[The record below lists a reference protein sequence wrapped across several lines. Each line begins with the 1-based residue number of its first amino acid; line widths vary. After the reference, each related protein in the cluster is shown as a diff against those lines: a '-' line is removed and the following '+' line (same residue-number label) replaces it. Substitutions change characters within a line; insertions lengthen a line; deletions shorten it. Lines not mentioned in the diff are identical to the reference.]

1 MAAVYANSANQ
12 IAALKELYTDD
23 KEYMKDL
30 VYKENPFLAL
40 VPKNESPDGFAG
52 KYIPVPLEYG
62 TPQGR
67 AHNFSN
73 AQNQQ
78 TSTALVSFFVYV
90 ISDYQLVTITNLLM
104 EQTKTSA
111 GAFVDAAK
119 LQMDGGF
126 RNITN
131 NIAFELFGDGT
142 GTRGA
147 SSAASSQTG
156 ASPNVV
162 TLPLTNA
169 DQIVAFEVGMLL
181 VASTTPG
188 GAPGATGVLVTAV
201 NRATGV
207 ITGEGITLS
216 TGATVA
222 SLDGNFAIGSGI
234 AYLTISGDLPT
245 AGASG
250 TGSFLALSGLQAWIP
265 TASPTPTVMFWGVDR
280 AADPT
285 RLAGCRFDARSF
297 TIEEGMTKALAF
309 LNREGGKP
317 DLCVMDFT
325 SYASLVNALGAK
337 VQYVQVNHDEVEV
350 AFEGITFQ
358 SAYGRVTVLADRS
371 CPPTTAYLLTMNT
384 WKLRSL
390 GKVPHI
396 LTYGMEGL
404 EGLRVGN
411 ADALEIR
418 IGYYGNLICSAPGW
432 NCVVQLSA

>member
-1 MAAVYANSANQ
+1 MAATYATSSNQ

-23 KEYMKDL
+23 KDYMKDL

-62 TPQGR
+62 MPQGR
-67 AHNFSN
+67 SHTFSN

-78 TSTALVSFFVYV
+78 TATSLASFFVYV

-104 EQTKTSA
+104 EQTKTNA
-111 GAFVDAAK
+111 GAFVDSAK
-119 LQMDGGF
+119 QQMDGGF

-131 NIAFELFGDGT
+131 NIAFELFGSGT
-142 GTRGA
+142 ATRGT
-147 SSAASSQTG
+147 STSASSQTG

-162 TLPLTNA
+162 SITLGNA
-169 DQIVAFEVGMLL
+169 NQVVAFEVGQLL
-181 VASTTPG
+181 VASTTDG
-188 GAPGATGVLVTAV
+188 GAIGTTGVILTGV

-207 ITGEGITLS
+207 LTGNGITLS

-222 SLDGNFAIGSGI
+222 ALDANWAIGSGV
-234 AYLTISGDLPT
+234 AYMTVYGDLPS
-245 AGASG
+245 AGAST
-250 TGSFLALSGLQAWIP
+250 TGSFLALSGLAAWLP
-265 TASPTPTVMFWGVDR
+265 TTSPASNDSFWGVNR
-280 AADPT
+280 SADPT
-285 RLAGCRFDARSF
+285 RLAGLRYNAQQY
-297 TIEEGMTKALAF
+297 TIEEGMTNALAF
-309 LNREGGKP
+309 ANREGAKP
-317 DLCVMDFT
+317 DIAILDFA
-325 SYASLVNALGAK
+325 SYASLVNSLGAK
-337 VQYVQVNHDEVEV
+337 VQYVQVKHDEVEV

-358 SAYGRVTVLADRS
+358 SAYGRITVLADRS
-371 CPPTTAYLLTMNT
+371 CPPQTAYVLTMNT
-384 WKLRSL
+384 FKLRSL

-404 EGLRVGN
+404 EGLRVGT

-432 NCVVQLSA
+432 NMVVQLSA

>member
-1 MAAVYANSANQ
+1 MSAVYANSSNQ
-12 IAALKELYTDD
+12 IAALKELYTDSN
-23 KEYMKDL
+23 EYMKDL

-62 TPQGR
+62 VPQGR
-67 AHNFSN
+67 SHAFAN

-78 TSTALVSFFVYV
+78 TATQLASFFVYV
-90 ISDYQLVTITNLLM
+90 IQDYQLVTITNLLM
-104 EQTKTSA
+104 EQTKSNA

-119 LQMDGGF
+119 LQMDAGF

-142 GTRGA
+142 GTRGYIGSTDSSGSA
-147 SSAASSQTG
+147 SG
-156 ASPNVV
+156 IYVI
-162 TLPLTNA
+162 TLSNA
-169 DQIVAFEVGMLL
+169 QQIVQFEVGMTL
-181 VASTTPG
+181 VNYTISSSTISSISSTQG
-188 GAPGATGVLVTAV
+188 SVTAV
-201 NRATGV
+201 DRANGV
-207 ITGEGITLS
+207 ITI
-216 TGATVA
+216 
-222 SLDGNFAIGSGI
+222 
-234 AYLTISGDLPT
+234 LTST
-245 AGASG
+245 AGADSSWAAAGKGLGVYGDIVAGSIATG
-250 TGSFLALSGLQAWIP
+250 TSLALSGLAAWIP
-265 TASPTPTVMFWGVDR
+265 TSTPSSALFWGVNR
-280 AADPT
+280 SVDPT
-285 RLAGCRFDARSF
+285 RLGGLRYDARAY
-297 TIEEGMTKALAF
+297 TIEEGMTNALAL

-317 DLCVMDFT
+317 DLCIMDFA
-325 SYASLVNALGAK
+325 SYAALVNALGAK
-337 VQYVQVNHDEVEV
+337 VQYVQVKHDEVEV

-371 CPPTTAYLLTMNT
+371 CPPQTAYLLTMST

-396 LTYGMEGL
+396 LTYGLEGL

-418 IGYYGNLICSAPGW
+418 IGYYGNLICSAPGF

>member
-1 MAAVYANSANQ
+1 
-12 IAALKELYTDD
+12 L
-23 KEYMKDL
+23 
-30 VYKENPFLAL
+30 
-40 VPKNESPDGFAG
+40 

-62 TPQGR
+62 APQGR
-67 AHNFSN
+67 SHTFSN

-78 TSTALVSFFVYV
+78 TPTSLVSYFVYV
-90 ISDYQLVTITNLLM
+90 IEDYQIVTITNLLM
-104 EQTKTSA
+104 EQTKTNA

-119 LQMDGGF
+119 LQLDGGF

-131 NIAFELFGDGT
+131 NIAFELFADGT
-142 GTRGA
+142 ATRGI
-147 SSAASSQTG
+147 SAATSSQNG
-156 ASPNVV
+156 VV
-162 TLPLTNA
+162 VNGTVLPLTNA
-169 DQIVAFEVGMLL
+169 QQIVQFEVGMLL
-181 VASTTPG
+181 VASSSAG
-188 GAPGATGVLVTAV
+188 GAPSTDTVLVTSV
-201 NRATGV
+201 DRAN
-207 ITGEGITLS
+207 GIVYGTASAATLS
-216 TGATVA
+216 
-222 SLDGNFAIGSGI
+222 SNWAIGTGN
-234 AYLTISGDLPT
+234 AYLSISGDLPA
-245 AGASG
+245 AGASS
-250 TGSFLALSGLQAWIP
+250 TSSYLAISGLAAWLP
-265 TASPTPTVMFWGVDR
+265 VTTPAANDSFWGVNR
-280 AADPT
+280 SADPT
-285 RLAGCRFDARSF
+285 RLAGCRFNAQSF
-297 TIEEGMTKALAF
+297 TIEEGLTNALAF

-317 DLCVMDFT
+317 DLCIMDFA
-325 SYASLVNALGAK
+325 SYSSLVNALGAK

-371 CPPTTAYLLTMNT
+371 CQPQTAYLLTMNT